1 MSNPEFRFAATLPDI
16 NSTSWIIAKV
26 REGKF
31 FSTKTVLK

>member
-1 MSNPEFRFAATLPDI
+1 MNNPEFRFSATLPDI

-31 FSTKTVLK
+31 ISTNTIV